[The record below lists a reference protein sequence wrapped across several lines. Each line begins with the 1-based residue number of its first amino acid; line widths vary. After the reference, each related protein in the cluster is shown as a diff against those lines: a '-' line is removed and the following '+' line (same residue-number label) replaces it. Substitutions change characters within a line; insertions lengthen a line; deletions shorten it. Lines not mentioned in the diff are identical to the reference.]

1 MIIGPIFILV
11 NHNKDS
17 FIILTTIPKVFTPLC
32 LNSARPLACLQS
44 FPSHSITI
52 NTKLNFGGFHLL
64 LLVFPF
70 VYHFNSRIGV
80 LVNSSFANN

>member
-1 MIIGPIFILV
+1 MIIDPIFILV

-17 FIILTTIPKVFTPLC
+17 FIVIPIMPKVFTPLC

-52 NTKLNFGGFHLL
+52 NTKLNLGMYTKRCRSCIA
-64 LLVFPF
+64 VT
-70 VYHFNSRIGV
+70 VT
-80 LVNSSFANN
+80 